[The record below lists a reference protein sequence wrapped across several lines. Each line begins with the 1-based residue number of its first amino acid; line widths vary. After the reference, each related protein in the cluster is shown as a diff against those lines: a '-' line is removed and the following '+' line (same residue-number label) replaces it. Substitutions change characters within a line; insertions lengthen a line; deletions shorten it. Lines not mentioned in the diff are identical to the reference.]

1 MLTHEDVTK
10 GGQTARIEL
19 LFSPVTFREPYTLH
33 YDESQ
38 KTAFWRPPARKGDA
52 HQICVGGKNKYFE
65 GSDRARLAQSLVW
78 HELGHALYTERDLV
92 KVNQILESVG
102 VPFRVFNLF
111 EDARIEARFREE
123 TDLQFDWLNFEDIA
137 GTPGAPISAGTLFFR
152 VIQLEGEREA
162 YLKIANDP
170 DLTIP
175 GPDAQAVFEFWERAV
190 ACQTTLEIIPVVAD
204 WLLQY
209 PEEAIQLPED
219 ADDGLA
225 TTLKGLQT
233 GFAPLL
239 QEAAPVPD
247 APPKPVKG
255 AGNGKGTGSKPAAI
269 VESGNLA
276 EFVAKGPATYTLDT
290 QVIGRLAHA
299 LRRGLATGS
308 RGGYGNTP
316 GKRMRP
322 ERLAIGKAP
331 FRQLGS
337 APGSFGVRKVAL
349 LLDCSGSMG
358 DAAAGGIQL
367 LAALSDL
374 AIKGEVTGKAI
385 FSKVVDDRAIH
396 VTVPLPV
403 SAEVL
408 THLLVDGEAE
418 GLEPALRQNRPLLQ
432 GHTVFVFSDGSI
444 GDDPIQPQSLH
455 GLAVMGVYCGKD
467 WEREHA
473 EEMMRKYFRVTV
485 ARESLDDLA
494 LAMASELR
502 RM

>member
-1 MLTHEDVTK
+1 MLTHEDVAQ
-10 GGQTARIEL
+10 GGQAARLEL
-19 LFSPVTFREPYTLH
+19 LFSPLTFREPYTLH
-33 YDESQ
+33 YDESRT
-38 KTAFWRPPARKGDA
+38 TAFWQPPARKGDA
-52 HQICVGGKNKYFE
+52 HRICVGGKNKYFE

-92 KVNQILESVG
+92 KVNHILEAVG
-102 VPFRVFNLF
+102 VPFGVFNLF
-111 EDARIEARFREE
+111 EDARIEALFREE
-123 TDLQFDWLNFEDIA
+123 TGLQFDWLNFEDIA

-152 VIQLEGEREA
+152 AIQLEGKRA
-162 YLKIANDP
+162 VYLKIANDP
-170 DLTIP
+170 DLTKP

-190 ACQTTLEIIPVVAD
+190 ACQSTMEIIPVVAD

-209 PEEAIQLPED
+209 PEEASQPPEGT
-219 ADDGLA
+219 DGLA

-233 GFAPLL
+233 GFAPLS
-239 QEAAPVPD
+239 QEAVPVQD
-247 APPKPVKG
+247 APPPKPAKG
-255 AGNGKGTGSKPAAI
+255 SGNGKGTGGKPAAI

-276 EFVAKGPATYTLDT
+276 EFMAKGPATYTLDT
-290 QVIGRLAHA
+290 QVIGRLTQA

-308 RGGYGNTP
+308 RGGYGEAP

-331 FRQLGS
+331 FRQLGR
-337 APGSFGVRKVAL
+337 APGSFGARKVAMV
-349 LLDCSGSMG
+349 LDCSGSME
-358 DAAAGGIQL
+358 DVAADGIQL

-374 AIKGEVTGKAI
+374 ALKGEVTGKAI
-385 FSKVVDDRAIH
+385 FSKVADDRAVH

-418 GLEPALRQNRPLLQ
+418 GLEPAIRQNRPLLQ

-444 GDDPIQPQSLH
+444 GDAPIEPQSLQ
-455 GLAVMGVYCGKD
+455 GLAVMGLYCGKGS
-467 WEREHA
+467 EREHA